1 MSTDNALALVRHAA
15 LAVCRKGPFPRGFF
29 VGPSE
34 NEENKRIYIDMEL
47 EDKKVIAGNDT
58 DDYAAEG

>member
-1 MSTDNALALVRHAA
+1 MA

-34 NEENKRIYIDMEL
+34 NEGNKRIYIDMEL
-47 EDKKVIAGNDT
+47 EDKKGIEGNDT
-58 DDYAAEG
+58 DDYAAGG